1 MRIFDI
7 ATPPNKDEN
16 LMMKILAIGCICIC
30 TLVIAYVIKIY
41 LEFPRIKPKKDKNK
55 EFRF

>member
-1 MRIFDI
+1 
-7 ATPPNKDEN
+7 
-16 LMMKILAIGCICIC
+16 MMKILAIGCICIC